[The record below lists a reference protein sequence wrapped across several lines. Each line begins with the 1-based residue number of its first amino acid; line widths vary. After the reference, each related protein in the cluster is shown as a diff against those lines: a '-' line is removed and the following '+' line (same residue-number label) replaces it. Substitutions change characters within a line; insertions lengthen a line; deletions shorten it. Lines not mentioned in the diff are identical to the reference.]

1 MLLNQSAACI
11 DEALQLQLYKAVN
24 TTRNGSSKETRSIS
38 YLRYLCYLGRLSLAQ
53 RWCHGPLPSKPIQA
67 KPSQASQDS
76 QASQAR
82 NALHRIEICAR
93 SALKGNKCVWTETRH
108 TTQSHQHSRDAVAAM
123 WADVLSLLP
132 GSCSCKYA
140 TGIQASS
147 SWSSSPS
154 WSNATATAS
163 ALRRLIYHTAMYV
176 YVWCMCVRAW
186 VCVCVCVVVI
196 PPLPPKTHS
205 NVVYGVSTVGYD
217 LNSSCRRRLS
227 QKGTKCD

>member
-1 MLLNQSAACI
+1 M
-11 DEALQLQLYKAVN
+11 
-24 TTRNGSSKETRSIS
+24 GRSPAS
-38 YLRYLCYLGRLSLAQ
+38 Q
-53 RWCHGPLPSKPIQA
+53 IQA
-67 KPSQASQDS
+67 KPSQASQV
-76 QASQAR
+76 SQAR

-163 ALRRLIYHTAMYV
+163 ALRRLIYHTALYV
-176 YVWCMCVRAW
+176 YVWCMRVRA
-186 VCVCVCVVVI
+186 CVCLCMSMLQLLHFLQRHIV
-196 PPLPPKTHS
+196 T
-205 NVVYGVSTVGYD
+205 
-217 LNSSCRRRLS
+217 
-227 QKGTKCD
+227 